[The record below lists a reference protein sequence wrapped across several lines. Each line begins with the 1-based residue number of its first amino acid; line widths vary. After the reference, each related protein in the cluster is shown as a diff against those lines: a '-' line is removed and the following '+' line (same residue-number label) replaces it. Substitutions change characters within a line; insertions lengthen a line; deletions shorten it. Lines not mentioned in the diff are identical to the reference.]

1 MRRLNVRIVALALV
15 LVFTQKMGLRLWM
28 HHWLHE
34 TKALSASKHTSV
46 NKLLPTCD
54 CIDDFLMPLTGSALI
69 ELPPPV
75 RTVHMVMASAYIPPY
90 SAAEERLSSLRGPPA
105 HA

>member
-1 MRRLNVRIVALALV
+1 MRRLNVRIIALALV

-34 TKALSASKHTSV
+34 TKALSASKHTTV
-46 NKLLPTCD
+46 DKLQPSCD
-54 CIDDFLMPLTGSALI
+54 CIDDFLMPLTGTALI

-75 RTVHMVMASAYIPPY
+75 RTVHVIMATAYIPPY
-90 SAAEERLSSLRGPPA
+90 SAAEEPLSTLRGPPT